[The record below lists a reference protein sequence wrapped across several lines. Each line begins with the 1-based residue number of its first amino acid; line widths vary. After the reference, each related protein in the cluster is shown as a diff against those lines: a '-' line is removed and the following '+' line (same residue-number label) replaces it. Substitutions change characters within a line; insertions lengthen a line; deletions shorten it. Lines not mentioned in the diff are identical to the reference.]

1 MGYKALVRI
10 NSKRRMPLY
19 AGTKLVSGDKGEY
32 DKDGAESQFQS
43 SCLALPCR
51 RSCVA
56 ENQGEITRR
65 VRSARKLRGFCL
77 QRKLPRVFPID
88 YLSRQNAE
96 SIIRFSLASLLLRYR
111 D

>member
-43 SCLALPCR
+43 SCLALPCFAV
-51 RSCVA
+51 VA
-56 ENQGEITRR
+56 
-65 VRSARKLRGFCL
+65 VSRKT
-77 QRKLPRVFPID
+77 K
-88 YLSRQNAE
+88 AK
-96 SIIRFSLASLLLRYR
+96 
-111 D
+111 